1 MYIMTNRRNG
11 PLYIGVT
18 SNLARRGA
26 EHRDG
31 IGSQFVRK
39 YYLKRLVY
47 AEEHSDIPSEIQR
60 ETSLKRWPL
69 AWKVDL
75 IESANP
81 EWNDL
86 ASAGS

>member
-18 SNLARRGA
+18 SDLARRGA

-31 IGSQFVRK
+31 IGSQFVRN

-60 ETSLKRWPL
+60 E
-69 AWKVDL
+69 KVDL

-86 ASAGS
+86 ASAGP